1 MLPLSQCKHSAFH
14 RSFTTVIFSFKIVP
28 KAVINL
34 AEKHVVMFCSA
45 ITTALGLGFN

>member
-1 MLPLSQCKHSAFH
+1 MLPLSHCKHSAFH

-34 AEKHVVMFCSA
+34 AEKHVVTFRSA
-45 ITTALGLGFN
+45 ITTAPGLGFN